1 MANTSISRAG
11 ILTAEEILEPS
22 PGAQLRRRIFGNT
35 GLIIGAGVLL
45 TIIFL
50 AAFASVISPGDP
62 FDQVLSRKLI
72 PPIWHDT
79 PKATWDHP
87 LGTDALGRDYLT
99 RLFYGAR
106 ISLFIGFAAM
116 IISGVI
122 GTTLGVLAGYFGGR
136 VDMVVNFILTTRLSL
151 PVVLVALAVVSL
163 IGSSLTV
170 VIWVLGLL
178 IWDRFA
184 VVMRSATQ
192 QIRNLEFIAAAQ
204 ALGCSTPHIILSEI
218 MPNIANH
225 LIVIATLE
233 MAHAI
238 LLEAALSF
246 LGLGV
251 QPPEP
256 SWGLMVAE
264 AKGLMFFDAWLITI
278 PGAAIFALVLAIN
291 LLGDGIRDVTAPENR
306 N

>member
-1 MANTSISRAG
+1 MTIDTVKTQVATDNQ
-11 ILTAEEILEPS
+11 EPS
-22 PGAQLRRRIFGNT
+22 PGAMMRKRVFTHWGFM
-35 GLIIGAGVLL
+35 IGALVL
-45 TIIFL
+45 IAIFL
-50 AAFASVISPGDP
+50 MALLAPYISPGDP

-72 PPIWHDT
+72 PPVWSDSA
-79 PKATWDHP
+79 KATWDHP
-87 LGTDALGRDYLT
+87 LGTDHLGRDYMT

-106 ISLFIGFAAM
+106 ISLLIGFGAM
-116 IISGVI
+116 LISGII
-122 GTTLGVLAGYFGGR
+122 GTTLGVLAGYYGGR
-136 VDMVVNFILTTRLSL
+136 VDMVVNFIITTRLSM
-151 PVVLVALAVVSL
+151 PVVLVALAVVS
-163 IGSSLTV
+163 IVGSSLTV

-192 QIRNLEFIAAAQ
+192 QVRALDFVTSAQ
-204 ALGCSTPHIILSEI
+204 ALGCSTPRILMTEV
-218 MPNIANH
+218 MPNITNH

-256 SWGLMVAE
+256 SWGLMISE
-264 AKGLMFFDAWLITI
+264 AKGMIFFDPWLITI
-278 PGAAIFALVLAIN
+278 PGLALFALVLSIN

>member
-1 MANTSISRAG
+1 MTTD
-11 ILTAEEILEPS
+11 TARDPVATENHEPS
-22 PGAQLRRRIFGNT
+22 PGAMMRKRVFTHWGFM
-35 GLIIGAGVLL
+35 IGALVL
-45 TIIFL
+45 IAIFL
-50 AAFASVISPGDP
+50 MALLAPYISPGDP

-72 PPIWHDT
+72 PPIWSDSA
-79 PKATWDHP
+79 KATWDHP
-87 LGTDALGRDYLT
+87 LGTDHLGRDYMT

-106 ISLFIGFAAM
+106 ISLLIGFGAM
-116 IISGVI
+116 LISGII
-122 GTTLGVLAGYFGGR
+122 GTTLGVLAGYYGGR
-136 VDMVVNFILTTRLSL
+136 VDMVVNFIITTRLSM
-151 PVVLVALAVVSL
+151 PVVLVALAVVS
-163 IGSSLTV
+163 IVGSSLTV

-192 QIRNLEFIAAAQ
+192 QVRALDFVTSAQ
-204 ALGCSTPHIILSEI
+204 ALGCSTPRILLTEV
-218 MPNIANH
+218 MPNITNH

-256 SWGLMVAE
+256 SWGLMISE
-264 AKGLMFFDAWLITI
+264 AKGMIFFDPWLITI
-278 PGAAIFALVLAIN
+278 PGLALFALVLSIN

>member
-1 MANTSISRAG
+1 MTVETVNAPVTSEGR
-11 ILTAEEILEPS
+11 EPS
-22 PGAQLRRRIFGNT
+22 PGAMMRKRIFSHWGFMI
-35 GLIIGAGVLL
+35 GVIVLI
-45 TIIFL
+45 TIFL
-50 AAFASVISPGDP
+50 MALLAPYISPGDP
-62 FDQVLSRKLI
+62 FDQVLSRKLV
-72 PPIWHDT
+72 PPVWSDSA
-79 PKATWDHP
+79 KATWDHP
-87 LGTDALGRDYLT
+87 LGTDHLGRDYMT

-106 ISLFIGFAAM
+106 ISLLIGFGAM
-116 IISGVI
+116 LISGII
-122 GTTLGVLAGYFGGR
+122 GTALGVLAGYYGGR
-136 VDMVVNFILTTRLSL
+136 VDMVVNFIITTRLSM
-151 PVVLVALAVVSL
+151 PVVLVALAVVS
-163 IGSSLTV
+163 IVGSSLTV

-192 QIRNLEFIAAAQ
+192 QVRALDFVTSAQ
-204 ALGCSTPHIILSEI
+204 ALGCSTPRILLTEV
-218 MPNIANH
+218 MPNITNH

-256 SWGLMVAE
+256 SWGLMIAE
-264 AKGLMFFDAWLITI
+264 AKGMIFFDPWLITI
-278 PGAAIFALVLAIN
+278 PGLALFALVLSIN

>member
-1 MANTSISRAG
+1 MAID
-11 ILTAEEILEPS
+11 TAKTPVSTENQEPS
-22 PGAQLRRRIFGNT
+22 PGTMMRKRVFTHWGFM
-35 GLIIGAGVLL
+35 IGAFVLI
-45 TIIFL
+45 TIFL
-50 AAFASVISPGDP
+50 MAMLAPYISPGDP

-72 PPIWHDT
+72 PPIWSDSA
-79 PKATWDHP
+79 KATWDHP
-87 LGTDALGRDYLT
+87 LGTDHLGRDYMT

-106 ISLFIGFAAM
+106 ISLLIGFGAM
-116 IISGVI
+116 LISGII
-122 GTTLGVLAGYFGGR
+122 GTTLGVLAGYYGGR
-136 VDMVVNFILTTRLSL
+136 VDMVVNFIITTRLSM
-151 PVVLVALAVVSL
+151 PVVLVALAVVS
-163 IGSSLTV
+163 IVGSSLTV

-192 QIRNLEFIAAAQ
+192 QVRALDFVTSAQ
-204 ALGCSTPHIILSEI
+204 ALGCSTPRILLTEI
-218 MPNIANH
+218 MPNITNH

-256 SWGLMVAE
+256 SWGLMISE
-264 AKGLMFFDAWLITI
+264 AKGMIFFDPWLITI
-278 PGAAIFALVLAIN
+278 PGLALFAMVLSIN